1 MDNKIAKQTD
11 PENTRDYYVEARNE
25 KKRNYI
31 FDYGVSRICSHP
43 HLIELAMGGNK
54 YRCAKCNWAFDI
66 IVANQQSMHNL
77 AIQSM
82 FNMLHFAK
90 EFGKNSLMEVMRTPI
105 GQTDKTAQK
114 PVLPEG
120 MSVDDA
126 FNAIDSIDVTTE
138 DGGAEE
144 LRLMLEEQWVSEE
157 ERSKRLKALQGID
170 PARRPHVPGLTDTKE
185 LQSGDSSEEKE
196 VNESKT

>member
-1 MDNKIAKQTD
+1 MDNKIARQTD
-11 PENTRDYYVEARNE
+11 PENTRDYYVEARNG
-25 KKRNYI
+25 KKRDYI
-31 FDYGVSRICSHP
+31 FDYGESRTCSHP
-43 HLIELAMGGNK
+43 HLIELALGGDT

-77 AIQSM
+77 VIQSM
-82 FNMLHFAK
+82 FNMMHFAK
-90 EFGKNSLMEVMRTPI
+90 EFGKNAFMEVLRTPI

-126 FNAIDSIDVTTE
+126 FDALEGIDVTTE

-144 LRLMLEEQWVSEE
+144 LRLMLEEHWVSQE
-157 ERSKRLKALQGID
+157 ERSKRIKALQGID

-185 LQSGDSSEEKE
+185 LQSGDTDEEKE